1 MLDPRTYWW
10 ISRATGIVAWAVLTL
25 SVIWGLSLTTRLLG
39 KFPKPAWML
48 DLHRHFAALATIL
61 VGVHVGSL
69 MLDGYAR
76 FSLGDI
82 LIPMHTPWKPGPV
95 AWGVVGLYL
104 LLAVQGTS
112 LAKKRMPLKVW
123 RALHFLS
130 YPLWAVATAHF
141 ITAGTDAYSQPFAYV
156 VIGTTVIISALTLG
170 RVLSPRPARTPA
182 VAPRPSA
189 ATTAATEAPAP
200 EAAPAAE
207 TRAEKIARA
216 KARAAAAK
224 AAPAAPVEPAPAE
237 ETRAEKIARAKAR
250 AAAAKA
256 APAAPETE
264 PAPAEPAR
272 EDLVARARSAAAREV
287 LRRPPAPDVDDVV
300 ARARAAAAIE
310 LERRAADLGVEPP
323 SPFAAVQH
331 AMDEVEAAPPVAP
344 VPAVEL
350 TRAEMIARAKA
361 IAASRN

>member
-1 MLDPRTYWW
+1 VLDPRTFWW

-39 KFPKPAWML
+39 RFPKPAWML

-76 FSLGDI
+76 FSLADI
-82 LIPMHTPWKPGPV
+82 LIPMHTPWRPGPV

-112 LAKKRMPLKVW
+112 LAKKRLPLKVW

-141 ITAGTDAYSQPFAYV
+141 ITAGTDAYTPAFAYT
-156 VIGTTVIISALTLG
+156 VIGTTIVISALTIG

-182 VAPRPSA
+182 VAPRPG
-189 ATTAATEAPAP
+189 
-200 EAAPAAE
+200 AAPAATGGTTGVPAPTTVAE
-207 TRAEKIARA
+207 TRSEKIARA
-216 KARAAAAK
+216 RARAATGRAE
-224 AAPAAPVEPAPAE
+224 VPAP
-237 ETRAEKIARAKAR
+237 T
-250 AAAAKA
+250 AAVD
-256 APAAPETE
+256 PA
-264 PAPAEPAR
+264 PAR
-272 EDLVARARSAAAREV
+272 EDLVARTRTAAAREV
-287 LRRPPAPDVDDVV
+287 LDRSPVDADDVV

-310 LERRAADLGVEPP
+310 MERRAADLGIEPREP
-323 SPFAAVQH
+323 IAPTPDAAC
-331 AMDEVEAAPPVAP
+331 ATRARSAPT
-344 VPAVEL
+344 PAVDL
-350 TRAEMIARAKA
+350 TRAEMIARARA
-361 IAASRN
+361 RAARPA

>member
-1 MLDPRTYWW
+1 
-10 ISRATGIVAWAVLTL
+10 
-25 SVIWGLSLTTRLLG
+25 
-39 KFPKPAWML
+39 ML

-141 ITAGTDAYSQPFAYV
+141 ITAGTDAYSQPFAYI

-170 RVLSPRPARTPA
+170 RVLSPRPASTPA
-182 VAPRPSA
+182 GRQAG
-189 ATTAATEAPAP
+189 
-200 EAAPAAE
+200 
-207 TRAEKIARA
+207 
-216 KARAAAAK
+216 
-224 AAPAAPVEPAPAE
+224 
-237 ETRAEKIARAKAR
+237 
-250 AAAAKA
+250 
-256 APAAPETE
+256 
-264 PAPAEPAR
+264 
-272 EDLVARARSAAAREV
+272 
-287 LRRPPAPDVDDVV
+287 
-300 ARARAAAAIE
+300 
-310 LERRAADLGVEPP
+310 GVP
-323 SPFAAVQH
+323 PFASRC
-331 AMDEVEAAPPVAP
+331 PPGWRLP
-344 VPAVEL
+344 P
-350 TRAEMIARAKA
+350 
-361 IAASRN
+361 

>member
-48 DLHRHFAALATIL
+48 DLHRHFAALATVL

-112 LAKKRMPLKVW
+112 LAKKRMPLKLW

-156 VIGTTVIISALTLG
+156 VIGTTVLISALTLG

-182 VAPRPSA
+182 VAPRSGTQPGAS
-189 ATTAATEAPAP
+189 
-200 EAAPAAE
+200 EAAAPTVE
-207 TRAEKIARA
+207 LTRAEKIARA

-224 AAPAAPVEPAPAE
+224 
-237 ETRAEKIARAKAR
+237 
-250 AAAAKA
+250 
-256 APAAPETE
+256 TE
-264 PAPAEPAR
+264 GTTGPPLSDVPAR
-272 EDLVARARSAAAREV
+272 PDLVARARTAEAREV
-287 LRRPPAPDVDDVV
+287 LDQPPAVDPDDVV

-310 LERRAADLGVEPP
+310 LGRRAADLGVEPP
-323 SPFAAVQH
+323 QPTERSTAS
-331 AMDEVEAAPPVAP
+331 

-350 TRAEMIARAKA
+350 TRAEMIARARA
-361 IAASRN
+361 IAASKR

>member
-39 KFPKPAWML
+39 RFPKPAWML

-112 LAKKRMPLKVW
+112 LAKRRLPLKVW

-141 ITAGTDAYSQPFAYV
+141 ITAGTDAYTPAFAYT
-156 VIGTTVIISALTLG
+156 VIGTTVVISALTIG

-182 VAPRPSA
+182 VAPRTGASRSA
-189 ATTAATEAPAP
+189 ANSAEASAP
-200 EAAPAAE
+200 LAPLAPAAA
-207 TRAEKIARA
+207 TRADKIARA
-216 KARAAAAK
+216 KARAAAAS
-224 AAPAAPVEPAPAE
+224 PAATTQAEVGDPAP
-237 ETRAEKIARAKAR
+237 T
-250 AAAAKA
+250 
-256 APAAPETE
+256 
-264 PAPAEPAR
+264 R
-272 EDLVARARSAAAREV
+272 EDLVARTRTAAAREV
-287 LRRPPAPDVDDVV
+287 LGRSPVDPDDVV
-300 ARARAAAAIE
+300 TRARAAAAVE
-310 LERRAADLGVEPP
+310 LERRAAGLGVEPRVP
-323 SPFAAVQH
+323 IAATS
-331 AMDEVEAAPPVAP
+331 DLPI
-344 VPAVEL
+344 PAVDL
-350 TRAEMIARAKA
+350 TRAEMLARARA
-361 IAASRN
+361 RAAGQA

>member
-1 MLDPRTYWW
+1 MLDPRTFWW

-39 KFPKPAWML
+39 RFPKPAWML
-48 DLHRHFAALATIL
+48 DLHRHFAALSTIL

-76 FSLGDI
+76 FSLADI

-112 LAKKRMPLKVW
+112 LAKKRLPLKAW

-141 ITAGTDAYSQPFAYV
+141 ITAGTDAYTPAFAYT
-156 VIGTTVIISALTLG
+156 VIGTTIVISALTIG

-182 VAPRPSA
+182 VAPRPG
-189 ATTAATEAPAP
+189 EAPAATGATTGVP
-200 EAAPAAE
+200 TPTAVAAN
-207 TRAEKIARA
+207 RAEKIARA
-216 KARAAAAK
+216 RARAAAGPAEV
-224 AAPAAPVEPAPAE
+224 AAPTAAIDPAPA
-237 ETRAEKIARAKAR
+237 
-250 AAAAKA
+250 
-256 APAAPETE
+256 
-264 PAPAEPAR
+264 PAR
-272 EDLVARARSAAAREV
+272 EDLIARTRTAAAREV
-287 LRRPPAPDVDDVV
+287 LDRSPVDDDDVV

-310 LERRAADLGVEPP
+310 MERRAADLGIEPRGP
-323 SPFAAVQH
+323 I
-331 AMDEVEAAPPVAP
+331 APTPDPARAKGARSAP
-344 VPAVEL
+344 TPAVDL
-350 TRAEMIARAKA
+350 TRAEMIARARA
-361 IAASRN
+361 RAARQA

>member
-39 KFPKPAWML
+39 RFPKPAWML

-112 LAKKRMPLKVW
+112 LAKRRLPLKVW

-141 ITAGTDAYSQPFAYV
+141 ITAGTDAYTPAFAYT
-156 VIGTTVIISALTLG
+156 VIGTTVVISALTIG

-182 VAPRPSA
+182 VAPRTGASRSA
-189 ATTAATEAPAP
+189 ANSAEASAP
-200 EAAPAAE
+200 LAPAAAS
-207 TRAEKIARA
+207 RAEKIARA
-216 KARAAAAK
+216 KARAAAAS
-224 AAPAAPVEPAPAE
+224 PAAPTQAEVGDPAPS
-237 ETRAEKIARAKAR
+237 
-250 AAAAKA
+250 
-256 APAAPETE
+256 
-264 PAPAEPAR
+264 R
-272 EDLVARARSAAAREV
+272 EDLVARTRTAAAREV
-287 LRRPPAPDVDDVV
+287 LGRSPVDPDDVV
-300 ARARAAAAIE
+300 ARARAAAAVE
-310 LERRAADLGVEPP
+310 LERRAAGLGVEPRVP
-323 SPFAAVQH
+323 IAATS
-331 AMDEVEAAPPVAP
+331 DPPI
-344 VPAVEL
+344 PAVDL
-350 TRAEMIARAKA
+350 TRAEMLARARA
-361 IAASRN
+361 RAAGQA

>member
-39 KFPKPAWML
+39 RFPKPAWML

-112 LAKKRMPLKVW
+112 LAKRRLPLKVW

-141 ITAGTDAYSQPFAYV
+141 ITAGTDAYTPAFAYT
-156 VIGTTVIISALTLG
+156 VIGTTVVISALTIG

-182 VAPRPSA
+182 VAPRTGASRSA
-189 ATTAATEAPAP
+189 ANSAEASAP
-200 EAAPAAE
+200 LAPAAAS
-207 TRAEKIARA
+207 RAEKIARA
-216 KARAAAAK
+216 KARAAAAS
-224 AAPAAPVEPAPAE
+224 PAAPTQAEVGDPAPS
-237 ETRAEKIARAKAR
+237 
-250 AAAAKA
+250 
-256 APAAPETE
+256 
-264 PAPAEPAR
+264 R
-272 EDLVARARSAAAREV
+272 EDLVARTRTAAAREV
-287 LRRPPAPDVDDVV
+287 LGRSPVDPDDVV
-300 ARARAAAAIE
+300 ARARVAAAVE
-310 LERRAADLGVEPP
+310 LERRAAGLGVEPRVP
-323 SPFAAVQH
+323 IAATS
-331 AMDEVEAAPPVAP
+331 DPPI
-344 VPAVEL
+344 PAVDL
-350 TRAEMIARAKA
+350 TRAEMLARARA
-361 IAASRN
+361 RAAGQA

>member
-25 SVIWGLSLTTRLLG
+25 SVIWGLSLTTRLG
-39 KFPKPAWML
+39 GRFPKPAWML

-95 AWGVVGLYL
+95 AWGIVGLYL

-112 LAKKRMPLKVW
+112 LAKRRMPLKVW

-141 ITAGTDAYSQPFAYV
+141 ITAGTDAYTPAFAYT
-156 VIGTTVIISALTLG
+156 VIGTTVVISALTIG

-182 VAPRPSA
+182 VVPRTGASRGAANSAEASAP
-189 ATTAATEAPAP
+189 
-200 EAAPAAE
+200 AAPAAA

-216 KARAAAAK
+216 KARAAAASPVTP
-224 AAPAAPVEPAPAE
+224 APAAVVDPV
-237 ETRAEKIARAKAR
+237 
-250 AAAAKA
+250 
-256 APAAPETE
+256 
-264 PAPAEPAR
+264 PAR
-272 EDLVARARSAAAREV
+272 EDLVARTRTAAAREV
-287 LRRPPAPDVDDVV
+287 LSHSPVDPDDVV
-300 ARARAAAAIE
+300 ARARAADAIE
-310 LERRAADLGVEPP
+310 LERRAAGLGVEPRVP
-323 SPFAAVQH
+323 T
-331 AMDEVEAAPPVAP
+331 APTPDP
-344 VPAVEL
+344 PTPAVDL
-350 TRAEMIARAKA
+350 TRAEMIARARA
-361 IAASRN
+361 RAAGQA

>member
-39 KFPKPAWML
+39 RFPKPAWML

-224 AAPAAPVEPAPAE
+224 V
-237 ETRAEKIARAKAR
+237 
-250 AAAAKA
+250 

-264 PAPAEPAR
+264 PTSAEPVR

-287 LRRPPAPDVDDVV
+287 LERRPAPDVDDVV

-323 SPFAAVQH
+323 SPFAALQD
-331 AMDEVEAAPPVAP
+331 AMDAAEAAPPVAP
-344 VPAVEL
+344 VPAVAM

>member
-104 LLAVQGTS
+104 LAAVQGTS

-141 ITAGTDAYSQPFAYV
+141 ITAGTDAYSQPFAYI

-182 VAPRPSA
+182 VAPRPNAQA
-189 ATTAATEAPAP
+189 AAVDAAPA

-224 AAPAAPVEPAPAE
+224 TEPTPAPAE
-237 ETRAEKIARAKAR
+237 TV
-250 AAAAKA
+250 
-256 APAAPETE
+256 APAAR
-264 PAPAEPAR
+264 R
-272 EDLVARARSAAAREV
+272 EDLIARARSAAAREV
-287 LRRPPAPDVDDVV
+287 LEQAPAADPDDVV

-310 LERRAADLGVEPP
+310 MERRAADLGVEPP
-323 SPFAAVQH
+323 SPFAAVQD
-331 AMDEVEAAPPVAP
+331 AMDEVAPAP
-344 VPAVEL
+344 TPEPAPAPKPAVEL

>member
-104 LLAVQGTS
+104 LVAVQGTS
-112 LAKKRMPLKVW
+112 LAKKRMPIRVW

-141 ITAGTDAYSQPFAYV
+141 ITAGTDAYSQPFAYI

-189 ATTAATEAPAP
+189 APAATETPTVT
-200 EAAPAAE
+200 AAPVETAPAE

-216 KARAAAAK
+216 KARAAAARK
-224 AAPAAPVEPAPAE
+224 KHRDTAA
-237 ETRAEKIARAKAR
+237 
-250 AAAAKA
+250 
-256 APAAPETE
+256 
-264 PAPAEPAR
+264 
-272 EDLVARARSAAAREV
+272 
-287 LRRPPAPDVDDVV
+287 
-300 ARARAAAAIE
+300 
-310 LERRAADLGVEPP
+310 
-323 SPFAAVQH
+323 
-331 AMDEVEAAPPVAP
+331 M
-344 VPAVEL
+344 
-350 TRAEMIARAKA
+350 
-361 IAASRN
+361 